1 MSSSRGLAHS
11 VPVLKND
18 AKNCS
23 RCGKDFHI
31 FRQKRNCRNC
41 GCLVCESC
49 SSYRTRLLQ
58 FGYADEVRCCTY
70 CAHFL
75 HVYKMD
81 YAGLSKLNIK
91 TLRGYLLSY
100 NISTQGMIEKQ
111 DLIKAIQSLKP
122 IPETSEV
129 YFRGHL
135 PDTPEKSISL
145 FEEMVNFGRPSTT
158 SDSTTGSGSGSGSGS
173 GPGQR
178 NSSSS
183 DSSDGWSW
191 DLDKFFSR
199 LFGGDDTPATQSN
212 RPSRSQPQ
220 PQPQTQNR
228 PSQPPPRQPYSN
240 TTGPSAG
247 PAPGTAYR
255 PTAQPQPHYRPPA
268 GHPPPMNTQP
278 WPSTYRP
285 PSSTQSYPRP
295 AHPYSPSTQSSAP
308 QTPRPGQHARPSTSA
323 ASSPGARASQS
334 TNGTASGSRH
344 TTTTTTTTTSSTTIT
359 MTLEQVMVS
368 KADPSTLS
376 IKAIKAI
383 LDSSFVTYVG
393 VVEKKEL
400 VDRLQKLIDN
410 TRAEQAMVQEQEV
423 EAKKSP
429 TSSAATED
437 DNLCKIC
444 CDAALNCVMLNCN
457 HMSTCMDCGKLI
469 MEGSRMCPICR
480 EYVVKLLHVFR
491 A

>member
-1 MSSSRGLAHS
+1 MPRAVRDAARTSISFGKKGTVGTVVVWCAKAAVVSGPGCHS
-11 VPVLKND
+11 LVTLMRSAAALTAPTFYMVMWQLLNND
-18 AKNCS
+18 S
-23 RCGKDFHI
+23 FTDHEKDVNSNRPKI
-31 FRQKRNCRNC
+31 
-41 GCLVCESC
+41 
-49 SSYRTRLLQ
+49 
-58 FGYADEVRCCTY
+58 
-70 CAHFL
+70 
-75 HVYKMD
+75 VYKMD

-100 NISTQGMIEKQ
+100 NVSTQGMIEKQ
-111 DLIKAIQSLKP
+111 GHLKP

-129 YFRGHL
+129 YFRDHL
-135 PDTPEKSISL
+135 PETPEKSMSL
-145 FEEMVNFGRPSTT
+145 IEEMVNFGRPSTI
-158 SDSTTGSGSGSGSGS
+158 SDSPTASGSGSGSGS
-173 GPGQR
+173 GQR
-178 NSSSS
+178 NASSS

-191 DLDKFFSR
+191 DLDNFFSR
-199 LFGGDDTPATQSN
+199 LFGGDNAPATQSN

-220 PQPQTQNR
+220 PQTQTQNR

-240 TTGPSAG
+240 TARPSAG
-247 PAPGTAYR
+247 PVPGTAYR
-255 PTAQPQPHYRPPA
+255 PTAQSQPRHGPPA
-268 GHPPPMNTQP
+268 GHPSFTNNQP

-285 PSSTQSYPRP
+285 ASSTQSSPRP
-295 AHPYSPSTQSSAP
+295 AHSYSPSTQSNAP
-308 QTPRPGQHARPSTSA
+308 QTPRPGQHARPPTST
-323 ASSPGARASQS
+323 ASSPGVRASQS
-334 TNGTASGSRH
+334 SNGTTSGSQR
-344 TTTTTTTTTSSTTIT
+344 TTTTTSTTTSSTTTT

-393 VVEKKEL
+393 VVEKKDL

-429 TSSAATED
+429 TSSSTATED

-457 HMSTCMDCGKLI
+457 HMSTCMDW
-469 MEGSRMCPICR
+469 
-480 EYVVKLLHVFR
+480 
-491 A
+491 